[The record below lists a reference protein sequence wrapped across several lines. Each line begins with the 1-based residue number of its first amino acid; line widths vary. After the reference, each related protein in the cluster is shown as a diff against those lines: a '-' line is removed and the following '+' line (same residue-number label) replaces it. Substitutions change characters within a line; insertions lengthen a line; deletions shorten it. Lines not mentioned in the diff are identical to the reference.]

1 MRIEM
6 SIKEWEIL
14 MKNINKNKLEIIKAF
29 EIGKTDENILGVKYL
44 AYLSGDKLYGYSL
57 KEREEKFYNVNEIS
71 DKKISF
77 DIKEGDLIELLEWE
91 I

>member
-44 AYLSGDKLYGYSL
+44 AYLSGDRLYGYSL
-57 KEREEKFYNVNEIS
+57 KERKEKFYNVNEIS
-71 DKKISF
+71 EEKVSF
-77 DIKEGDLIELLEWE
+77 DINAEDLIELL
-91 I
+91 

>member
-44 AYLSGDKLYGYSL
+44 AYLSGDRLYGYSL
-57 KEREEKFYNVNEIS
+57 KERKEKFYNVNEIS
-71 DKKISF
+71 DKKVSF
-77 DIKEGDLIELLEWE
+77 DIKAGDLIELL
-91 I
+91 